1 MLKSSVALIG
11 FMGTGKTTIGKHL
24 AIKLGKPYQFIEM
37 DQLIEEMAGKTLP
50 EIFSEDG
57 EESFRKF
64 ERIACLKV
72 SKLENYIISCGGGVV
87 LDKKNIKNL
96 QKNNYII
103 LLKSTTKEIYNR
115 ALKEGINLRPLI
127 NKENPE
133 KEIEKLYNAR
143 SHIYQSAADL
153 EVDTIDK
160 DIDTIVDE
168 IIEKL
173 NRRNH
178 ES

>member
-11 FMGTGKTTIGKHL
+11 FMGTGKTTIGRLL

-37 DQLIEEMAGKTLP
+37 DQIIEKMAGKTLQ
-50 EIFSEDG
+50 EIFSQDG
-57 EESFRKF
+57 EVSFRKF

-72 SKLENYIISCGGGVV
+72 SKLENYVISCGGGAV
-87 LDKKNIKNL
+87 LDKKNIRNL
-96 QKNNYII
+96 QKNSYII
-103 LLKSTTKEIYNR
+103 LLKATTMEIYNR
-115 ALKEGINLRPLI
+115 VLKEGINIRPLI
-127 NKENPE
+127 NKVNPE
-133 KEIEKLYNAR
+133 EEIEKLYAIR
-143 SHIYQSAADL
+143 SHIYESAADL
-153 EVDTIDK
+153 EVDTTDK
-160 DIDTIVDE
+160 DFDNIVDE